1 MDIGI
6 KLAQL
11 ACRHAD
17 TIAIVDKA
25 GRWSFRAFHARLTR
39 FGNALAGL
47 GLRRGDRVALLLPDI
62 REYLEVDYGAMAAG
76 FVRVPLDPRL
86 SRAEL
91 CSLLRH
97 AGARALVTH
106 TDFAER
112 AQALRQDVE
121 DLRVIGIG
129 GGLDADHDYEELL
142 GRASEVLP
150 PEGDGEA
157 VASYNFS
164 GGTTGAPKAALLR
177 HRNLL
182 AVAQNTIAGFDI
194 RPDSVF
200 LNVRPL
206 WPIAQVILMSYL
218 FAGAT
223 VVLEERFDP
232 RQLGQRLRESGAT
245 RSSLVPTQLVRWI
258 DQLSQDHN
266 ELPRLQTI
274 HVGGSRIPPMVF
286 ERALELLGSRI
297 GVLYGMT
304 EAPVTSYLPPSAL
317 DAPPERRRTLIGSV
331 GQELFS
337 CEVRIAAS
345 EGGADTSDQAGEV
358 LIRGPHVMAGYL
370 GNEAL
375 TQSTLRE
382 GWLHTGDIG
391 RRDAAGN
398 LHIVGRLSDVIR
410 TGSSSVIPKEV
421 EDVIARHPAVDE
433 VAVIGLPD
441 IEWGESVTAFVVL
454 RAGMAASEHDLVEH
468 CRAHL
473 AGFKKPRSVRFVPS
487 LPRSHYGK
495 VIKSELLGMAG

>member
-11 ACRHAD
+11 ARRHAD
-17 TIAIVDKA
+17 QIAIVDPA
-25 GRWSFRAFHARLTR
+25 GQWSFRGFHARLTR
-39 FGNALAGL
+39 FGNALTGL
-47 GLRRGDRVALLLPDI
+47 GLQRGDRIALLLPDI

-91 CSLLRH
+91 CGLLRH

-106 TDFAER
+106 ADFAER

-121 DLRVIGIG
+121 DLCVIGVG
-129 GGLDADHDYEELL
+129 GGLDADHDYEQLLARATEL
-142 GRASEVLP
+142 LP

-157 VASYNFS
+157 IASYNFS
-164 GGTTGAPKAALLR
+164 GGTTGAPKAAMLR

-223 VVLEERFDP
+223 VVLDDCFDP
-232 RQLGQRLRESGAT
+232 RRLARRLRETGAT

-258 DQLSQDHN
+258 ERLSQDDT

-297 GVLYGMT
+297 STLYGMT
-304 EAPVTSYLPPSAL
+304 EAPVTSYLPPAAL
-317 DAPPERRRTLIGSV
+317 DAPLERRRTLIESV

-337 CEVRIAAS
+337 CEVRIAATN
-345 EGGADTSDQAGEV
+345 GGAEMSDQSGEV

-370 GNEAL
+370 GSETL
-375 TQSTLRE
+375 TLATLRD

-398 LHIVGRLSDVIR
+398 LHIIGRLHDVIR
-410 TGSSSVIPKEV
+410 TGSSSVVPKEV
-421 EDVIARHPAVDE
+421 EDVIALHPAVDE

-441 IEWGESVTAFVVL
+441 TEWGEAVTAFVVL

-495 VIKSELLGMAG
+495 VIKSELLAMAS